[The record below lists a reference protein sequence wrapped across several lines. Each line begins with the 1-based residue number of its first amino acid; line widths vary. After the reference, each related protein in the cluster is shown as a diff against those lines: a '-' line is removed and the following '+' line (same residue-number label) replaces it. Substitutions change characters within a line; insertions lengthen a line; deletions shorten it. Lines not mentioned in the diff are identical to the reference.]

1 VQEASILQVGFATIP
16 ACIAANARCLLFH
29 ADGWKRVQNRTDV
42 GSMIPA
48 PPATANDGARAR
60 IGKPEHQ
67 AVTLTICEG
76 IMDTSIERIRAKI
89 AEMEAK
95 LSNLRIAERELF
107 LRQPEYSEVR
117 RLALSCSGRVVTVPF
132 ARAIILSA
140 CRPASA
146 PFRAPV

>member
-29 ADGWKRVQNRTDV
+29 ADVWKRVQNRTDV

-95 LSNLRIAERELF
+95 LSNLRIAEREL
-107 LRQPEYSEVR
+107 
-117 RLALSCSGRVVTVPF
+117 LALETKSSPF
-132 ARAIILSA
+132 WINLVGTWLAREWPIEDV
-140 CRPASA
+140 C
-146 PFRAPV
+146 